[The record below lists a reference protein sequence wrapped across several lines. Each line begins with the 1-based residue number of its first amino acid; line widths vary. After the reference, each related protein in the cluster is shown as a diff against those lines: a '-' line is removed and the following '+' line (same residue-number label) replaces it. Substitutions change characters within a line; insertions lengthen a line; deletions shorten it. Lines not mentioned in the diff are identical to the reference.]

1 MVESSTS
8 ITVMFCV
15 FFFYDTFSLVD
26 ARATQWEDPRLEK
39 LGGPAVPYSRNY
51 RQKYEYFRSRLR
63 APRDLSA
70 KFEIRVTRSGIF
82 EDSFRL
88 IYSVKKPEILMHRL
102 WIEFL
107 GEKGLDYG
115 GVQREWFFLLSREM
129 FNPYYGLFEYSAA

>member
-1 MVESSTS
+1 MVEFFIS
-8 ITVMFCV
+8 ITVGLLFSTSLLQLPGLSFTR
-15 FFFYDTFSLVD
+15 FFLSSTD

-88 IYSVKKPEILMHRL
+88 IYSVKKPEILMHR
-102 WIEFL
+102 
-107 GEKGLDYG
+107 
-115 GVQREWFFLLSREM
+115 
-129 FNPYYGLFEYSAA
+129 